1 MSLINWKVELKLKWT
16 NHCDLGAN
24 GNDNDDASSN
34 NIIFTINGTKS
45 NAPVVTL
52 SANVNQKLSKLP
64 SKGFERCEI

>member
-34 NIIFTINGTKS
+34 NIIFTMF
-45 NAPVVTL
+45 L
-52 SANVNQKLSKLP
+52 
-64 SKGFERCEI
+64 